1 MGRKI
6 TTLITLVVVVLFSQV
21 TYAGFYYEI
30 GEQKEILSIQQNG
43 MTYLTKEFTFHVESR
58 STELGTEVWVGLP
71 TSDTS
76 VISASFSLN
85 GETVTPNYKINNDD
99 EIQVIFTNFPAIHP
113 GETGRFSFKAQ
124 IPDLIYWLSK
134 KELEKAPEDQL
145 VSISYIP
152 AWWDQARVGLLSLEM
167 EFEKPLDINKIHF
180 FREPIKIDHTKTGT
194 RLIWQSSNLSPNQ
207 KIKHAVTLPRQ
218 YFSPSMTPEKDWMP
232 TWVLISLLSFGLL
245 GTTLLIW
252 GITYSVKNRRYNS
265 PVAYMSGNKAYT
277 SFDPVETALF
287 YNLSTDLI
295 VKLIIM
301 GLVNKNV
308 IQIHDNNTMKRVST
322 LESLKW
328 YEEHFLNSID
338 ENIQII
344 PQQWKEEYKEILGTF
359 YEKVEGYCGRQTLSH
374 YNNYLKNHTF
384 TEHDDPRWII
394 LQKQLANGLFDDPK
408 DDELKEAMPAYI
420 YSYMPLFYLTIISP
434 SLEKESHAQYNNV
447 FPGAQGGNGGN
458 SGSGCACAC
467 ACACASSGGCT

>member
-6 TTLITLVVVVLFSQV
+6 TSLTILLIILLFSQI

-30 GEQKEILSIQQNG
+30 GEQQEILTVQQNG
-43 MTYLTKEFTFHVESR
+43 TTYLTKEFTFHVKSR
-58 STELGTEVWVGLP
+58 STESGTEVWVGLP
-71 TSDTS
+71 TDATS

-85 GETVTPNYKINNDD
+85 GKTTTPHYKIDNDD
-99 EIQVIFTNFPAIHP
+99 EIHVIFTDFPAIQP

-124 IPDLIYWLSK
+124 IPDLVHWLNK
-134 KELEKAPEDQL
+134 KELKKAPEDQM

-152 AWWDQARVGLLSLEM
+152 AWWDKARIGLLTLEM
-167 EFEKPLDINKIHF
+167 EFERPLDTGAVQF
-180 FREPIKIDHTKTGT
+180 SREPVRIDKTNTAT
-194 RLIWQSSNLSPNQ
+194 RLIWQYSNLSPDE
-207 KIKHAVTLPRQ
+207 KVKHSVILPRQ
-218 YFSPSMTPEKDWMP
+218 YFSANMTPEKNWMP
-232 TWVLISLLSFGLL
+232 TWVLI
-245 GTTLLIW
+245 TLLTFVSLGLIGIIW

-301 GLVNKNV
+301 GLVKKNV
-308 IQIHDNNTMKRVST
+308 IQIHDDKKMKRVST

-328 YEEHFLNSID
+328 YEERLLNSVD
-338 ENIQII
+338 ENVQII
-344 PQQWKEEYKEILGTF
+344 PEKWKEEYKEMLGEF
-359 YEKVEGYCGRQTLSH
+359 YKEVEGYCGRQTLNH

-408 DDELKEAMPAYI
+408 ENELKEAMPAYI
-420 YSYMPLFYLTIISP
+420 YSYMPLFYLTVISP
-434 SLEKESHAQYNNV
+434 SLEKESHAQYSNV
-447 FPGAQGGNGGN
+447 FPGANGGSGGN
-458 SGSGCACAC
+458 SGTGCACAC